1 MLTGK
6 LIGWVFVFTA
16 AMLNGCGSLLLKQSS
31 KVTGDHFMAQLLSF
45 WFIGG
50 LACYGI
56 NVILF
61 AKALKLL
68 PVAIAYP
75 VLAGTSLALISFVA
89 SIVFRERL
97 APVHWAGAVL
107 VFFGIVLLT
116 RPHPNPQPTA
126 DHAPAAQ
133 TAASASM
140 D

>member
-1 MLTGK
+1 MTGK
-6 LIGWVFVFTA
+6 LIGWVLVLVA
-16 AMLNGCGSLLLKQSS
+16 AVLNGCGSLLLKQSA
-31 KVTGDHFMAQLLSF
+31 KVSGEQLGAQLFSP

-61 AKALKLL
+61 GKALKAL

-75 VLAGTSLALISFVA
+75 VLAGTSLALISLVA
-89 SIVFRERL
+89 SILFRERL
-97 APVHWAGAVL
+97 AAVHWTGAVL

-116 RPHPNPQPTA
+116 RPHP
-126 DHAPAAQ
+126 DHHGPDENAPAAE
-133 TAASASM
+133 AAAPASV

>member
-6 LIGWVFVFTA
+6 LIGWILVLVA
-16 AMLNGCGSLLLKQSS
+16 AVLNGCGSLLLKQSAKMS
-31 KVTGDHFMAQLLSF
+31 SDQLGAQLFSP

-50 LACYGI
+50 LACYGV

-61 AKALKLL
+61 GKALKAL

-75 VLAGTSLALISFVA
+75 VLAGTSLALISLAA
-89 SIVFRERL
+89 SFLFRERL

-107 VFFGIVLLT
+107 IFFGIVLLT
-116 RPHPNPQPTA
+116 RPHPETRSA
-126 DHAPAAQ
+126 TDHAPAVQ
-133 TAASASM
+133 TAASAPV